1 MDSSIKNLPST
12 TFCGRRFSR
21 KQIAEIQHTV
31 HSFSLLSRHELAQTV
46 CEHLQWHTHKGE
58 NRVHACLHMLE
69 SLEQSGVLR
78 LPHKVEHPSN
88 RGQNKLQWSVR
99 SEAQSD
105 IDDDLEQL
113 TPIGLRVVSDPPQI
127 REWNELVDR
136 YHYLGY
142 KRAIGC
148 HLRYFVVDRQDRKLG
163 CLMFSYAVK
172 SLPCRDEWVGWQ
184 DQSYKKHLERVVNN
198 NRFLIFPWVKVTNL
212 ASKVLSMACRQLPDD
227 WQRHHGYR
235 PVLMETFVDPSQFNA
250 TSYRAANWLFIGNT
264 QPRSGK
270 TPKQVYVYPLVNDFR
285 SILMQG
291 PQRSVKKPAKSS
303 PVLPTT
309 ITQTDPFVQLW
320 QNILGTM
327 VSVADDFDLKW
338 QQRKRV
344 LNTLLIMLFIFR
356 LVFSKNRQGYA
367 ITIAELWQQC
377 RILEVSLP
385 QPTPVAAS
393 AMCQARA
400 KLDENV
406 FKVLQVRI
414 LQHTERH
421 GCDSLWNGHRIFAVD
436 GSKLNLPR
444 QLIHSG
450 YRTPA
455 EQVYHPQGLVST
467 LYGLQTQIPIDFDLA
482 AHGDERKMAL
492 AHLSCL
498 GAGDVVVYDR
508 GYYSYAML
516 YEHVARGLEVVFRM
530 RRNVGVVFDQFMTSV
545 DTDQRVEV
553 CPSHKSKVKVR
564 EKHPDAE
571 CGPIRVRLVKYTV
584 AATTYTLATTL
595 LDVRQY
601 PIEELSNLYHAR
613 WGIEELYKISKQ
625 LMAVEEFHG
634 QTERGVKQE
643 LYAHFVLVTL
653 TRLFANR
660 SEDGFN
666 PLDDAEQKPEMQA
679 NFKNSLL
686 VVGRNIE
693 ALMLRQVEFLTA
705 TVNQILEGIGSCRQ
719 RKRTGRSYERR
730 SRKPESTWRRRKA
743 VKVV

>member
-78 LPHKVEHPSN
+78 LPQKVEHQSN
-88 RGQNKLQWSVR
+88 RRPNKLEWSVR

-105 IDDDLEQL
+105 IDDELQQL
-113 TPIGLRVVSDPPQI
+113 TPIRLQVVSDPPQI

-142 KRAIGC
+142 KKAIGC
-148 HLRYFVVDRQDRKLG
+148 HLRYFVVDRQGRTLG

-172 SLPCRDEWVGWQ
+172 SLPYRDEWVGWQ

-198 NRFLIFPWVKVTNL
+198 NRFLIFPWVKVKNL

-235 PVLMETFVDPSQFNA
+235 PVLMETFVDPSQFSGA
-250 TSYRAANWLFIGNT
+250 SYRAANWLLIGHT
-264 QPRSGK
+264 RPRSGK
-270 TPKQVYVYPLVNDFR
+270 TQKQVYVYPLVEDFR
-285 SILMQG
+285 TILMQG
-291 PQRSVKKPAKSS
+291 PQPPVKQPAKSS

-309 ITQTDPFVQLW
+309 VTQTDPFVRLW

-327 VSVADDFDLKW
+327 VSVADDFDRKW
-338 QQRKRV
+338 QKRKRV
-344 LNTLLIMLFIFR
+344 LNTLLVMLFIFR
-356 LVFSKNRQGYA
+356 LVFSKNQQGYA
-367 ITIAELWQQC
+367 ITIAELWDQC
-377 RILEVSLP
+377 RILEVPLP

-393 AMCQARA
+393 AMCNARA

-414 LQHTERH
+414 LQHAERH
-421 GCDSLWNGHRIFAVD
+421 TGDGLWNGHRIFAVD

-444 QLIHSG
+444 QLIDSG
-450 YRTPA
+450 YRTPSHK
-455 EQVYHPQGLVST
+455 VYYPQGLVST
-467 LYGLQTQIPIDFDLA
+467 LYDLQTRIPIDFDLA
-482 AHGDERKMAL
+482 AHGDERKTAL

-516 YEHVARGLEVVFRM
+516 YEHVERRLEAVFRLQK
-530 RRNVGVVFDQFMTSV
+530 NAGSVFDQFMQSAA
-545 DTDQRVEV
+545 TDQVVEV
-553 CPSHKSKVKVR
+553 HPSRKSKLKVR
-564 EKHPDAE
+564 QRYPDAE
-571 CGPIRVRLVKYTV
+571 CRAIRVRLVKYTV

-625 LMAVEEFHG
+625 LIAVEEFHG

-643 LYAHFVLVTL
+643 LYAHFVLITL

-666 PLDDAEQKPEMQA
+666 PLDDAEDKPEMKA

-693 ALMLRQVEFLTA
+693 ALMFRQVEYLTS
-705 TVNQILEGIGSCRQ
+705 TLNQILEGIGRCRHRQ
-719 RKRTGRSYERR
+719 RSGRSYERR
-730 SRKPESTWRRRKA
+730 SRKPESRWRCRKA
-743 VKVV
+743 VKET